1 MKNRTIKITGIIGY
15 EVTASGIQDQLKGV
29 TKKDTTTFELNSP
42 GGSVTDGLSM
52 YNVIRNTPGKKIVEI
67 VGSCMSIATLVM
79 LAADYIR
86 CSRVSLLMI
95 HRAIA
100 GVEGNQ
106 EELQQQTEILK
117 KIDNLIID
125 QYMIRNKKYGK
136 KKLSREQISEMLSA
150 ETWLSPEEALNYGLI
165 DEVTDKID
173 YKVAALHLSNINMKY
188 INKLRKLLNLSEERP
203 KITDE
208 MVKDQL
214 VKLLS
219 DRKYSD
225 LSDDDL
231 ALLTESITNAVKELV
246 GADQLTAEESSQI
259 TKALNNAIASI
270 TAAESESEDDPDP
283 AEEADPANQEDPE
296 EEDPKKKKKDDEEK
310 KKDDEEM
317 KALRKLVETV
327 SQAVLETNKMFE
339 QKLGELKEEM
349 KEEITALR
357 KGTRTF
363 GNKPFVNES
372 TKVNI
377 NAKFVDPFAKHR
389 KTMEEIDAKTRNP
402 RTTKH

>member
-15 EVTASGIQDQLKGV
+15 EVTASGIQEQLKGV

-42 GGSVTDGLSM
+42 GGSVTEGLSM

-79 LAADYIR
+79 LAADFIR

-100 GVEGNQ
+100 GIEGNQ
-106 EELQQQTEILK
+106 EELRQQTEILK

-125 QYMIRNKKYGK
+125 QYMIRNKKFGK

-150 ETWLSPEEALNYGLI
+150 ETWLSPEEAMDYGLI

-214 VKLLS
+214 IKQLNGRDPMNLG
-219 DRKYSD
+219 
-225 LSDDDL
+225 DDDL

-246 GADQLTAEESSQI
+246 GADTLTAEESSQVSKAI
-259 TKALNNAIASI
+259 TDAIASI
-270 TAAESESEDDPDP
+270 TEADP
-283 AEEADPANQEDPE
+283 AEEEAPPAEEGAPTDLTPE
-296 EEDPKKKKKDDEEK
+296 EEKKIEEEK
-310 KKDDEEM
+310 KKKE
-317 KALRKLVETV
+317 A
-327 SQAVLETNKMFE
+327 E
-339 QKLGELKEEM
+339 QKKKESAQAREIAELKEMVNTVAHALTETTSSTNESINAL
-349 KEEITALR
+349 KDEIVALR
-357 KGTRTF
+357 KGTRSF

-372 TKVNI
+372 TKLNM
-377 NAKFVDPFAKHR
+377 NSKFVDPFAKHR
-389 KTMEEIDAKTRNP
+389 KAMEEIDAKTRNP
-402 RTTKH
+402 RITKH